1 MGCPFHAERV
11 EDYNPLQPETFESA
25 HAEYA
30 RMRAECPVAHS
41 DAYGGFWALARYGD
55 IVDVLSTPQRYITS
69 VQNVVPAVAFTGRRP
84 PLHFDPPQHTPYRA
98 VLNPLLSSEAVAR
111 MEPIIRAY
119 VDEELAPLLQAG
131 ACDVC
136 NDFGSTVPVRVFARW
151 MHLPDDLETELRVR
165 GPAFIRAV
173 ESGDAA
179 AMRVTSLALYE
190 IARDMVARR
199 KLKPEDPSWDP
210 TSAMLKGVTAD
221 GTPFPEEFVV
231 GMVRQVLVVGI
242 VAPTVFMGS
251 VAVHLSRHPELH
263 AQLRADPAL
272 IPAATEEFLRLYTP
286 YRGFARTANTDVVI
300 GGREIREREPIALL
314 YASANRDETVFER
327 PDEFILHRPNIKE
340 HIAFGRGAHYCVG
353 TALARLELRIMLE
366 ALVLRT
372 TRIEVSGDI
381 EMSPFP
387 ELGPWAVPVKLHTA

>member
-131 ACDVC
+131 TCAGVCPLDASARRSGGRVAGAWPGVYPGGGVGRCRCNACDQP
-136 NDFGSTVPVRVFARW
+136 G
-151 MHLPDDLETELRVR
+151 
-165 GPAFIRAV
+165 AV
-173 ESGDAA
+173 
-179 AMRVTSLALYE
+179 
-190 IARDMVARR
+190 
-199 KLKPEDPSWDP
+199 
-210 TSAMLKGVTAD
+210 
-221 GTPFPEEFVV
+221 
-231 GMVRQVLVVGI
+231 
-242 VAPTVFMGS
+242 
-251 VAVHLSRHPELH
+251 
-263 AQLRADPAL
+263 
-272 IPAATEEFLRLYTP
+272 
-286 YRGFARTANTDVVI
+286 
-300 GGREIREREPIALL
+300 
-314 YASANRDETVFER
+314 
-327 PDEFILHRPNIKE
+327 
-340 HIAFGRGAHYCVG
+340 
-353 TALARLELRIMLE
+353 
-366 ALVLRT
+366 
-372 TRIEVSGDI
+372 
-381 EMSPFP
+381 
-387 ELGPWAVPVKLHTA
+387 

>member
-1 MGCPFHAERV
+1 
-11 EDYNPLQPETFESA
+11 
-25 HAEYA
+25 
-30 RMRAECPVAHS
+30 
-41 DAYGGFWALARYGD
+41 
-55 IVDVLSTPQRYITS
+55 
-69 VQNVVPAVAFTGRRP
+69 
-84 PLHFDPPQHTPYRA
+84 
-98 VLNPLLSSEAVAR
+98 
-111 MEPIIRAY
+111 
-119 VDEELAPLLQAG
+119 
-131 ACDVC
+131 
-136 NDFGSTVPVRVFARW
+136 
-151 MHLPDDLETELRVR
+151 
-165 GPAFIRAV
+165 
-173 ESGDAA
+173 
-179 AMRVTSLALYE
+179 
-190 IARDMVARR
+190 
-199 KLKPEDPSWDP
+199 
-210 TSAMLKGVTAD
+210 
-221 GTPFPEEFVV
+221 
-231 GMVRQVLVVGI
+231 
-242 VAPTVFMGS
+242 
-251 VAVHLSRHPELH
+251 
-263 AQLRADPAL
+263 L